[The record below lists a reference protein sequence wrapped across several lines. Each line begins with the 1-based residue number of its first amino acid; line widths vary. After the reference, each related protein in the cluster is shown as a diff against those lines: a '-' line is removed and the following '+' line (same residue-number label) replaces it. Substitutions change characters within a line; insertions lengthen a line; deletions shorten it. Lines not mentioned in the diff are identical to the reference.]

1 MGPFDNRTA
10 KVKAGE
16 RVAGPLEDGRLGELH
31 FVGLGLYDETD
42 MSVAGLETA
51 RAADAVFAEFYTSR
65 LTGATLEVLEGRI
78 GKPIT
83 LLDRESVEG
92 NPETVLDAAAEG
104 KAVMLVAGDPMAATT
119 HIDLRLQAEH
129 RGIRTRI
136 FHGASI
142 LTAAFTELGLS
153 VYKSGR
159 VCTLQWPTGTY
170 FPSSPYEQLAENAG
184 ADLHTL
190 VLMDI
195 RSDEGRFMTA
205 AEGCQLL
212 LRYEEE
218 LNYGVTGP
226 DALACVVARAGAP
239 DCQRVAGRLGD
250 LAGMDFGPPLHSI
263 VVPGR
268 LHFMEAR
275 ALVVLAGAD
284 PHLVERDL

>member
-1 MGPFDNRTA
+1 MPSTA
-10 KVKAGE
+10 C
-16 RVAGPLEDGRLGELH
+16 RRLEADTLGELH
-31 FVGLGLYDETD
+31 FVGLGLFDDTD
-42 MSVAGLETA
+42 MSLAGLETA
-51 RAADAVFAEFYTSR
+51 RSADQVFAEFYTAK

-78 GKPIT
+78 GRPVKV
-83 LLDRESVEG
+83 LDRESVETQ
-92 NPETVLDAAAEG
+92 PEKVLDVAADG
-104 KAVMLVAGDPMAATT
+104 KAVLLVVGDPMAATT
-119 HIDLRLQAEH
+119 HIDLRLQAEG

-159 VCTLQWPTGTY
+159 VCTLQWPSGTY
-170 FPSSPYEQLAENAG
+170 FPSSPYEQLAENLQS
-184 ADLHTL
+184 DLHTL

-195 RSDEGRFMTA
+195 RSDEGRYMTA

-218 LNYGVTGP
+218 LGYKVTGP
-226 DALACVVARAGAP
+226 DTLACVVARAGAP
-239 DCQRVAGRLGD
+239 DCLRVAGRLGD
-250 LAGMDFGPPLHSI
+250 LAKMDFGPALHSI
-263 VVPGR
+263 VVVGR

-284 PHLVERDL
+284 PKLVEKDL

>member
-1 MGPFDNRTA
+1 
-10 KVKAGE
+10 V
-16 RVAGPLEDGRLGELH
+16 GELH

-42 MSVAGLETA
+42 MSLAGLETA
-51 RAADAVFAEFYTSR
+51 QSADEVFAEFYTSR
-65 LTGATLEVLEGRI
+65 LTGATIEVLEGRLGRSI
-78 GKPIT
+78 KVLG
-83 LLDRESVEG
+83 RESVEEK
-92 NPETVLDAAAEG
+92 PEDILDIAEKG
-104 KAVMLVAGDPMAATT
+104 KAVMLVVGDPMAATT
-119 HIDLRLQAEH
+119 HIDLRLQAET

-159 VCTLQWPTGTY
+159 VCTLQWPTGSY
-170 FPSSPYEQLAENAG
+170 FPSSPYEQLAENFRS
-184 ADLHTL
+184 DLHTL

-195 RSDEGRFMTA
+195 RSDEGRYMTA

-212 LRYEEE
+212 IRYEME
-218 LNYGVTGP
+218 LGYGVTSH

-239 DCQRVAGRLGD
+239 DCLRVAGTLED
-250 LAGMDFGPPLHSI
+250 LAKMDFGPALHSI

-275 ALVVLAGAD
+275 ALVVLAGAE
-284 PHLVERDL
+284 PKLVEKDL

>member
-1 MGPFDNRTA
+1 M
-10 KVKAGE
+10 
-16 RVAGPLEDGRLGELH
+16 GELH

-42 MSVAGLETA
+42 MSLAGLETA
-51 RAADAVFAEFYTSR
+51 RSADQVFAEFYTSK
-65 LTGATLEVLEGRI
+65 LTGATIEVLEGRI
-78 GKPIT
+78 GQPIS
-83 LLDRESVEG
+83 LLDRESVETQ
-92 NPETVLDAAAEG
+92 PEMVLEVASKG
-104 KAVMLVAGDPMAATT
+104 KAVLLVAGDPMAATT
-119 HIDLRLQAEH
+119 HIDMRLQAEG
-129 RGIRTRI
+129 RGIHTRI

-170 FPSSPYEQLAENAG
+170 FPSSPYEQLAENHG

-195 RSDEGRFMTA
+195 RADEGRYMTA

-212 LRYEEE
+212 LRYENE
-218 LNYGVTGP
+218 LAYGVTGP

-239 DCQRVAGRLGD
+239 DCVRVAGRLGD
-250 LAGMDFGPPLHSI
+250 LAEMDFGPALHSI
-263 VVPGR
+263 VVPSR

-284 PHLVERDL
+284 PKLVEKDL

>member
-1 MGPFDNRTA
+1 M
-10 KVKAGE
+10 
-16 RVAGPLEDGRLGELH
+16 GELH

-42 MSVAGLETA
+42 MSLAGLETA
-51 RAADAVFAEFYTSR
+51 RSADHVFAEFYTSK
-65 LTGATLEVLEGRI
+65 LTGATIEVLEGRI
-78 GKPIT
+78 GKAIKV
-83 LLDRESVEG
+83 LDRESVETQ
-92 NPETVLDAAAEG
+92 PEMVLDAATEG
-104 KAVMLVAGDPMAATT
+104 KAVMLVVGDPMAATT
-119 HIDLRLQAEH
+119 HIDMRLQAET
-129 RGIRTRI
+129 RGIHTRV

-159 VCTLQWPTGTY
+159 VCTLQWPSGTY
-170 FPSSPYEQLAENAG
+170 FPSSPYEQLAENHQS
-184 ADLHTL
+184 DLHTL

-195 RSDEGRFMTA
+195 RSDEGRYMTA

-212 LRYEEE
+212 LRYEDE
-218 LNYGVTGP
+218 LGYGVTGP

-239 DCQRVAGRLGD
+239 DCLRVAGRLGD
-250 LAGMDFGPPLHSI
+250 LATMEFGPALHSM

-284 PHLVERDL
+284 PKLVERDL

>member
-1 MGPFDNRTA
+1 VTA
-10 KVKAGE
+10 C
-16 RVAGPLEDGRLGELH
+16 RRLEVDLVGELH

-42 MSVAGLETA
+42 MSLAGLEA
-51 RAADAVFAEFYTSR
+51 AQAADQVFAEFYTSK
-65 LTGATLEVLEGRI
+65 LTGATIEVLEGRI
-78 GKPIT
+78 GKPIKV
-83 LLDRESVEG
+83 LDRESVESQ
-92 NPETVLDAAAEG
+92 PETVLDVAEQG
-104 KAVMLVAGDPMAATT
+104 KAVMLVVGDPMAATT
-119 HIDLRLQAEH
+119 HIDLRLQAEG
-129 RGIRTRI
+129 RGVHTRI

-170 FPSSPYEQLAENAG
+170 FPSSPYEQLAENHQS
-184 ADLHTL
+184 DLHTL

-195 RSDEGRFMTA
+195 RSDEGRYMTA

-212 LRYEEE
+212 LRYEDE
-218 LNYGVTGP
+218 LGYGVTGP

-239 DCQRVAGRLGD
+239 DCLRVAGRLED
-250 LAGMDFGPPLHSI
+250 LAKMEFGPALHSI
-263 VVPGR
+263 VVVSR

-284 PHLVERDL
+284 PKLVEKDL